1 MSVNTLT
8 LVGGGLLIAGIALAL
23 LAGRLR
29 LPSLVLFLGLGMA
42 VGSDGTGW
50 IAFNNYQLAQDIGIV
65 ALALILFEGGLG
77 TAISELR
84 PVLGPALA
92 LSFPGTIVT
101 AAITGLVAAQLFD
114 FTTTGGLLVGS
125 IVAATDAAA
134 VFAVLRGSTLRR
146 RLARTLEGESG
157 LNDPV
162 AVLLVLGFIGFIKSR
177 GYGVGDMVLL
187 FVRQLGIG
195 AAVGAAVGLLAVG
208 GLRRVTLPSTAL
220 YPVVSLAA
228 AGVAYG
234 AAATAHGSG
243 FLAVFLAGLML
254 GSADIPARAGMRI
267 FHEALAWVAQIG
279 MFFAL
284 GLLVFPAQLGDVAV
298 TGTGLALVAVFVA
311 RPVAT
316 FLSLSVFK
324 FAVRERLLLGWA
336 GLRGAVPVVLATFPV
351 LAGVAHSHTFFNIVF
366 FAVLLS
372 TILQGTTIDP
382 LARALRLTT
391 QQPSVPQQLVESGA
405 IRALGADVVQFTVH
419 DGDALV
425 GRRVRDMQL
434 PRDALVNVI
443 VRRGE
448 AIPPRGRTEIE
459 AGDQLHILLRQT
471 AADKLSDLQQAW
483 RTGPLPVR
491 PERRVAAPRAHPA
504 AFTSGPWEPS
514 FGDPAEPKLL
524 LGVAV
529 AEILRS
535 RRDRR
540 GALVSL
546 ADGRFAVTGPLLAV
560 GNRGDLERYARQR
573 LAIAD
578 TQDERA
584 WWQAVI
590 GELAA

>member
-1 MSVNTLT
+1 MSVGTLT
-8 LVGGGLLIAGIALAL
+8 LVGGGLLIAGIGLAL

-50 IAFNNYQLAQDIGIV
+50 IAFNNYQLAQDIGVV
-65 ALALILFEGGLG
+65 ALALILFEGGLSTTIG
-77 TAISELR
+77 ELR

-92 LSFPGTIVT
+92 LSLPGTFIT
-101 AAITGLVAAQLFD
+101 AVVTGLVAAQLFD

-125 IVAATDAAA
+125 IVSATDAAA

-177 GYGVGDMVLL
+177 GYGVADMVLL

-267 FHEALAWVAQIG
+267 FHEALGWVAQIG

-284 GLLVFPAQLGDVAV
+284 GLLVFPAQLGDVAL
-298 TGTGLALVAVFVA
+298 TGTGLALVVVFVS
-311 RPVAT
+311 RPAAT
-316 FLSLSVFK
+316 FLSLSVFR
-324 FAVRERLLLGWA
+324 FSVRERLLLGWA
-336 GLRGAVPVVLATFPV
+336 GLRGAVPMVLATFPV

-366 FAVLLS
+366 FAVLFS

-459 AGDQLHILLRQT
+459 ADDQLHILLRQT
-471 AADKLSDLQQAW
+471 AADRLSDLQQVW

-491 PERRVAAPRAHPA
+491 RERRVAAPRAHPA

-514 FGDPAEPKLL
+514 FGDPAEPKML
-524 LGVAV
+524 LGVPV
-529 AEILRS
+529 VEILRS

-546 ADGRFAVTGPLLAV
+546 VDGRLAVTGPLLAV

-573 LAIAD
+573 LAIAN
-578 TQDERA
+578 TQDERG

-590 GELAA
+590 GEIAA